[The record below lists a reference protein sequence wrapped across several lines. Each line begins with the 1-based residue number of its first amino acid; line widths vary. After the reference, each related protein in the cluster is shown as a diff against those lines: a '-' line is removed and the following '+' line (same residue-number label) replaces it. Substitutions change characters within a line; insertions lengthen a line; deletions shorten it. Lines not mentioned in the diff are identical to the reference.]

1 MDNRHFMEINKTVFE
16 AAFER
21 NGKCFLLI
29 DASLRKYQSDDSLYK
44 IMESHSIHSIKFNKK
59 ELHGALPL
67 YLVPPDFKIK
77 QDVELFNYSIR
88 HALTE
93 LDLGRI
99 NAGEGRSVCAWIS
112 TELNREQLSESISGM
127 IIQPLQSGND
137 ILVRYFDPSVFG
149 LLLSILDNWQSQQLL
164 RDINFWCYIDGDGNA
179 QVING
184 GGEQTK
190 KLNYSLGLSEDDLS
204 KINNILVIN
213 RVLRLYRKNKSVKT
227 LSEQQVAELLHPAI
241 LFFYSTFSAVDDGVA
256 DFCLDVLS
264 ARWPFYQ
271 GVLFGQHI
279 LDKRNKHL
287 NGYIDLKSMV
297 EIDMWKKIMLLA

>member
-1 MDNRHFMEINKTVFE
+1 M
-16 AAFER
+16 
-21 NGKCFLLI
+21 C
-29 DASLRKYQSDDSLYK
+29 
-44 IMESHSIHSIKFNKK
+44 
-59 ELHGALPL
+59 P
-67 YLVPPDFKIK
+67 
-77 QDVELFNYSIR
+77 
-88 HALTE
+88 
-93 LDLGRI
+93 
-99 NAGEGRSVCAWIS
+99 IS

-213 RVLRLYRKNKSVKT
+213 RVLRLYRKIKV
-227 LSEQQVAELLHPAI
+227 
-241 LFFYSTFSAVDDGVA
+241 
-256 DFCLDVLS
+256 
-264 ARWPFYQ
+264 
-271 GVLFGQHI
+271 
-279 LDKRNKHL
+279 
-287 NGYIDLKSMV
+287 
-297 EIDMWKKIMLLA
+297 